1 MMKKYAILK
10 NVHRGINF
18 GVVVKSDGLSHFYG
32 WSDKGIEWSDWANR
46 NKLGLSDLPAGVS
59 VGEFKNL
66 SDEMSAK
73 IVAGSLDLAL
83 AFTPWGARGNRQL
96 LLKSARYP
104 NVSKYPGVTGKKI
117 PEKQGNKKAVVSYK
131 AKSFKQSVARS
142 EIGLKVRTNE
152 LAFNYETK
160 QFNPKPSRTS
170 QMAERYAVQQKMSKG
185 QERKFGAEIIKLIN
199 KDIVVKENI
208 QIVKR
213 EQIGQSTKEI
223 VDFFVKGRLGYAI
236 GRAARGAM
244 PNRPNRRRSLMRG
257 MASRVISGVLDP
269 RTRRD
274 LDGDGM
280 IFDGTWREMPDPTR
294 FKPSAKPISRGL
306 SSQTEKPFVPDPNKP
321 IGSQSLQII
330 DDAKRRETEMSRIFE
345 QASRGVQ
352 ESIRKRGRGLG
363 SRTTFVDKKKPRS
376 LNSSTR
382 QSIDDAI
389 GFMDSVNAGGAD
401 WDSGLRKAWEADGA
415 DWSNS
420 GDLVSAVTAKLSALL
435 QQDDFKKADPKN
447 RQKLIKNLVE
457 GVASDLAK
465 DETERYPSNVLNAL
479 SEYISGV
486 ASDRDVNPAQ
496 VIAAFDPDGNKS
508 SRANALEATV
518 ASALGKL
525 GETSKDRQKYLDN
538 RGRATRFG
546 GLIDDITQM
555 AEGAREPELQRA
567 LQKIAKGMSVS
578 GDEQSE
584 LLETLQDM
592 ADNNETF
599 QNDDRLAELIDDVK
613 RMSSSA
619 NDDDRQDIIKEL
631 QDAMRGT
638 TEPEFAKNLQKFS
651 KGDLLSDKE
660 RASLLESLNDVLDNN
675 DLFENDRRL
684 QELIEDVSSP
694 KQKPTVAP
702 LRQTLAGK
710 KRRGLSSGT
719 GEDDDNLG
727 SDLSDAI
734 DAINKLKEGKKLS
747 ADEINA
753 ILTTVDNLDMTRIGD
768 EDQRIAI
775 MDLRNQARRQGA
787 LRSSTSLGGGSGDDL
802 GSDLDDAITAI
813 NKAKNGEK
821 LTKDEIRA
829 VLTMVNNI
837 DMTRIDNEDDRIAL
851 MDLKNQVLKQSS
863 LSSSTTPRRR
873 PVNQA
878 TSSRIATAT
887 TERASRPRGLGSTTT
902 LPETRTEVEKSKS
915 KPRRNI
921 YFSQILKDG
930 GVKRQDGDGVLW
942 ESMSEEDRTKTKEAI
957 AAEKARIVKDLKTR
971 RFKQW
976 WQKATE
982 EGLDKQ
988 SLRAVRQRA
997 RGTGGRQ
1004 KVRPDDDPL
1013 TKDDAREMM
1022 QILDTAVSK
1031 GKVEKFEKDKK
1042 TGEFVLDKQGR
1053 PKLTEAYRAQRLL
1066 EDLVTILNMEEND
1079 DFSLL
1084 EHFHSG
1090 TRQKISKAVG
1100 TPATRKFSNVGE
1112 DSSIFKEA
1120 GGISKASSVDELNP
1134 EETGKN
1140 KKQALGKR
1148 LLRVNEARAARARQ
1162 RAMRRTGGFRKGRIL
1177 TTGDPALEL
1186 KRARLRTRAMKRR
1199 MLSNFRRNRDADEL
1213 AKDLGKIKAETS
1225 TVSVDNE
1232 GTIKIKPRFVDVMAK
1247 LDDELKRAKSDS
1259 EKEKVYDQ
1267 LLADLWENNGYSDVP
1282 TLVNEDEV
1290 RRLLAAGWQPV
1301 IRGTGHEQVES
1312 EGFVEQFLTNE
1323 TARFIPGQGMRA
1335 YGVGEYFA
1343 YPGEWMSYSGSPTDK
1358 HSMLV
1363 LIPPSADIV
1372 TAGEMRREYDK
1383 MHDLTTRL
1391 VDAAKTLGG
1400 RDAAEKMSAGELA
1413 VEFRKAIPNLAD
1425 ETSRSGQI
1433 INQLVGRLEK
1443 LDNDPGDTSQERRKI
1458 LGAID
1463 YLSRFTKQ
1471 NAETNFGYLAPIIG
1485 VDGIDTNN
1493 TPGAIQKPFLIH
1505 NRTGI
1510 AAYQIPVTR
1519 DEAERLA
1526 KASDGSKIGA
1536 VWHTWANRKDRSREG
1551 AEITERPKTGRK
1563 RRPSTRRPDPDD
1575 DSTPSAPPPQDAPKV
1590 SKSAVN
1596 TDTWSKSTPQNVGS
1610 NPATMLTDPNGTKYY
1625 TKLKK
1630 PSETSAQAAERMET
1644 EVLAAKLYE
1653 LAGVPTAD
1661 LQMGTNNGEPV
1672 MLSRMIQTRMPNLAS
1687 DKVEAQKGFV
1697 ADAWL
1702 ANWDAPLND
1711 NIKIDNNGRAVR
1723 LDVGGSLDYRAQ
1735 GAKKGSQGTTAFGNS
1750 VGEMTSLQKRGG
1762 NVDFSNMDKDVLK
1775 KQAQKLGTITDD
1787 DIRKTVQAIVSD
1799 PARAKVLADTLIARR
1814 DDIMKKYG

>member
-1 MMKKYAILK
+1 MKKYAILK

-18 GVVVKSDGLSHFYG
+18 GVVVKSDGLNQFYG
-32 WSDKGIEWSDWANR
+32 WSDKGIEWSDWANK

-83 AFTPWGARGNRQL
+83 ASTTSGARGNRQL
-96 LLKSARYP
+96 LLKSARYS
-104 NVSKYPGVTGKKI
+104 NVSKYPEVTGKKI
-117 PEKQGNKKAVVSYK
+117 PKKQGNKKAVVSYK
-131 AKSFKQSVARS
+131 AKSFQQSVARS

-160 QFNPKPSRTS
+160 QFNPKPNRTS

-185 QERKFGAEIIKLIN
+185 QERKFGAQIIKLIN

-208 QIVKR
+208 QIIKR
-213 EQIGQSTKEI
+213 DQIGQGTKEI

-244 PNRPNRRRSLMRG
+244 PNRGRRSMRG
-257 MASRVISGVLDP
+257 MASRAITGVLDP

-274 LDGDGM
+274 VDGDGM

-306 SSQTEKPFVPDPNKP
+306 SSQTGKPFVPDPNKP

-330 DDAKRRETEMSRIFE
+330 EDAKRREAEMSRIFE

-352 ESIRKRGRGLG
+352 ESIRKRGRGRG
-363 SRTTFVDKKKPRS
+363 SRTAFVDKKKPRG
-376 LNSSTR
+376 LESSTG
-382 QSIDDAI
+382 QSIEDAI

-401 WDSGLRKAWEADGA
+401 WDSGLRKAWEADGS

-420 GDLVSAVTAKLSALL
+420 GNLISTVTAKLSALS

-447 RQKLIKNLVE
+447 RQKLIKNLVD

-465 DETERYPSNVLNAL
+465 DETERYPSDVLNAL
-479 SEYISGV
+479 SEYINGV
-486 ASDRDVNPAQ
+486 ASGRDVNPVK

-525 GETSKDRQKYLDN
+525 GETSKDRQKYLDG
-538 RGRATRFG
+538 RGRAARFG

-567 LQKIAKGMSVS
+567 LRKIAKGMSVS

-592 ADNNETF
+592 AENNETF

-619 NDDDRQDIIKEL
+619 GDNDRQDIIKEL

-638 TEPEFAKNLQKFS
+638 AEPQFARNLEKFAS
-651 KGDLLSDKE
+651 DKPLSDKE

-694 KQKPTVAP
+694 KQKPTVGS
-702 LRQTLAGK
+702 LRRTLTDK

-719 GEDDDNLG
+719 GGDDDDLG
-727 SDLSDAI
+727 SDMSDAI
-734 DAINKLKEGKKLS
+734 DAITKLKEGKKLS
-747 ADEINA
+747 ADEVNA

-775 MDLRNQARRQGA
+775 MDLRNQARRQGV
-787 LRSSTSLGGGSGDDL
+787 LKSSTSPGRGSGDDL

-829 VLTMVNNI
+829 VLTMVDNI
-837 DMTRIDNEDDRIAL
+837 DMTRIDDEDDRIAL
-851 MDLKNQVLKQSS
+851 MDLKNQVLKQSA

-873 PVNQA
+873 PVSQA

-902 LPETRTEVEKSKS
+902 LPETRTEVEKSKP

-930 GVKRQDGDGVLW
+930 GVKKQDGDGVLW

-957 AAEKARIVKDLKTR
+957 AAEKAKITKYLKT
-971 RFKQW
+971 KPYKKW

-988 SLRAVRQRA
+988 SLRAVRQRV

-1004 KVRPDDDPL
+1004 KVRPKDDPL

-1022 QILDTAVSK
+1022 QMLDENIVS
-1031 GKVEKFEKDKK
+1031 GKVNKFQINAE
-1042 TGEFVLDKQGR
+1042 TGEYVLDKQGR
-1053 PKLTEAYRAQRLL
+1053 PQLSEEGRIQRLL

-1084 EHFHSG
+1084 EHFHTG
-1090 TRQKISKAVG
+1090 TRTAISKAVG
-1100 TPATRKFSNVGE
+1100 TPATKKFSSPGK
-1112 DSSIFKEA
+1112 DSSIFKQA
-1120 GGISKASSVDELNP
+1120 GGLEKAASVDELNP
-1134 EETGKN
+1134 EETGKK

-1148 LLRVNEARAARARQ
+1148 LLRMNKARAARAQQKAQ
-1162 RAMRRTGGFRKGRIL
+1162 RAARRKGGFRKGRVL

-1186 KRARLRTRAMKRR
+1186 KKARLRTRAMKRR
-1199 MLSNFRRNRDADEL
+1199 MVSNFRRNRDADEL

-1247 LDDELKRAKSDS
+1247 LDDELKGAKTAN
-1259 EKEKVYDQ
+1259 EKEQVYDQ
-1267 LLADLWENNGYSDVP
+1267 LLADLWENNGYSDLP
-1282 TLVNEDEV
+1282 TLLNEDEV
-1290 RRLLAAGWQPV
+1290 RRLIDAGWQPV
-1301 IRGTGHEQVES
+1301 IRGTGHQQIES

-1323 TARFIPGQGMRA
+1323 SARFIPGQGMRA

-1343 YPGEWMSYSGSPTDK
+1343 YPGEWMSFSGNPMDR

-1372 TAGEMRREYDK
+1372 TTGEMRREYDK

-1433 INQLVGRLEK
+1433 INQLVGRLEE

-1471 NAETNFGYLAPIIG
+1471 NADINFGYLAPIIG

-1493 TPGAIQKPFLIH
+1493 EPGAVKNPFLIH

-1536 VWHTWANRKDRSREG
+1536 VWHKWANRKDRSREG
-1551 AEITERPKTGRK
+1551 AEITKRSRIGRK

-1575 DSTPSAPPPQDAPKV
+1575 DSTPSAPAPQEAPKV

-1596 TDTWSKSTPQNVGS
+1596 TDAWSRSTPQNVGS